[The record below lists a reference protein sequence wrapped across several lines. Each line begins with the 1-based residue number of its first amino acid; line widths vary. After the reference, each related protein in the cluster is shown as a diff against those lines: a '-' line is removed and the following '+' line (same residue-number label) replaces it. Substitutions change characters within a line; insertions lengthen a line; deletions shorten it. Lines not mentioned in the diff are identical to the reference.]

1 VQKLLALCRWDGRF
15 RLHGDPDWSCTTR
28 CRGKLQ
34 YSCQRELRGS
44 ERALAAPL
52 LEALRA
58 LALSPPTYVPLLLW
72 LALLRSEVW
81 HLHRTAAPPSA
92 SLALVIAIGGSFGLA
107 PASPFFENFGR
118 PPEPGADQEQFAP
131 ALADLALRWE

>member
-1 VQKLLALCRWDGRF
+1 MQKLLALCRWDGRF

-28 CRGKLQ
+28 WSGKLQ

-52 LEALRA
+52 LETLRA

-92 SLALVIAIGGSFGLA
+92 SLALVIAIGGPSFGLA
-107 PASPFFENFGR
+107 HASPEDR
-118 PPEPGADQEQFAP
+118 TIRRCP
-131 ALADLALRWE
+131 

>member
-1 VQKLLALCRWDGRF
+1 MQKLLALCRWDGRF

-28 CRGKLQ
+28 WSGKLQ

-72 LALLRSEVW
+72 LALLWSEVW

-92 SLALVIAIGGSFGLA
+92 SLALVIATGGSFGLA
-107 PASPFFENFGR
+107 PASPLICTCR
-118 PPEPGADQEQFAP
+118 PSVGSDPWKAF
-131 ALADLALRWE
+131 